1 MTIDWK
7 TVLSTVLA
15 ALIGA
20 GGTLGVQKATAP
32 SAITP
37 AIAQQLTLVEGMT
50 GLCIRVEKPTGAPT
64 K

>member
-7 TVLSTVLA
+7 AVLAAVAA

-20 GGTLGVQKATAP
+20 GGTVGAQKLAASSP
-32 SAITP
+32 AAI
-37 AIAQQLTLVEGMT
+37 QQLQLVEGMT
-50 GLCIRVEKPTGAPT
+50 GLCIRVEKTS

>member
-7 TVLSTVLA
+7 AVLAAVAA

-20 GGTLGVQKATAP
+20 GGTVGAQKIAAATPP
-32 SAITP
+32 SAV
-37 AIAQQLTLVEGMT
+37 QQLQLVEGMT
-50 GLCIRVEKPTGAPT
+50 GLCIRVEKTS